1 MKGQLPIALFAVLWG
16 AVETAAGL
24 QETVYVGILQSR
36 TEPLIM
42 GALGTVGG
50 ALLVAAGVALLV
62 GSRLTDVLVRSSLYV
77 AIPVYLLIGVIKHY
91 AAWPSVVLGIG
102 YPLLMLFLWQKVGK
116 QTELAK
122 A

>member
-24 QETVYVGILQSR
+24 QETVFLGILQSQ
-36 TEPLIM
+36 TEPLIV
-42 GALGTVGG
+42 GAVGTVGG

-62 GSRLTDVLVRSSLYV
+62 GSRLTDVLVRSAVYVSL
-77 AIPVYLLIGVIKHY
+77 PVYLLIGVIKHY
-91 AAWPSVVLGIG
+91 AAWPSTVLGIG
-102 YPLLMLFLWQKVGK
+102 YPLLMLLFWHKFGK
-116 QTELAK
+116 STEMAK